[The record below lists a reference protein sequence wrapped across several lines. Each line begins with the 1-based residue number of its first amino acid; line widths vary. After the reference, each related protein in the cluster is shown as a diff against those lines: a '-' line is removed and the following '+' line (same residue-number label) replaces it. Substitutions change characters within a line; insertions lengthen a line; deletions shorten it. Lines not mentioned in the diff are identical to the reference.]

1 MHGNVI
7 LQESALVVTNN
18 KRYARKELLSLLLGS
33 DKIADFEEIVS
44 VEYVKAEYKKERKCE

>member
-18 KRYARKELLSLLLGS
+18 KRFGRKELLSLLLGS
-33 DKIADFEEIVS
+33 DKIADFDEIIFV
-44 VEYVKAEYKKERKCE
+44 VYVVAEYKKERKWE